1 MVGVVGELGV
11 VDCGALDAHWFE
23 SRTLAEVFRP
33 GVGAAPGTSGSSCSK
48 WAHLQAAARELLQ
61 RDAISE
67 IQPPRCNLRDAIS
80 EMKSP
85 RCNLPLQA
93 AARELLY
100 SGEWRPTA
108 NMPTP
113 PARGELEKKTA
124 PMLQL
129 GGKLGE
135 GSFGVVVEA
144 EPGPTLQ
151 AAEGRGAGAAGTS
164 RLAVKM
170 CRGGGEDGGEEERG
184 RQEAVLWEVLPR
196 HFLGTS

>member
-67 IQPPRCNLRDAIS
+67 MQP
-80 EMKSP
+80 P